1 MFVPRIGQR
10 FFLAALALGL
20 ILLPSVSWATT
31 VIIPHPF
38 LSDPTLATPPQPAW
52 PGTLPSLS
60 KTNTIS
66 ISNNGAAAPTTVY
79 FGTLDLQNNDII
91 FSPSTQN
98 ATNGLALYN
107 AVNDMARSGSNG
119 GGQDGTGIMS
129 TFAKLD
135 ALHGNGALGIGVL
148 YNQDGAGGVFY
159 GGTPGSQ
166 DVSPTYDGYT
176 GVQPF
181 DTIVKYT
188 FLGDTFLRGFID
200 TFDTSSTQNNSDL
213 GVIPTVNTW
222 NSGDFFYQAT
232 SGSPI
237 NTFDTSAVFN
247 NDVLQSQYP
256 LTVTFGQGGAAAVS
270 VPEPSSIVLLLGAAF
285 GSIAAGL
292 RIRKLSGR

>member
-10 FFLAALALGL
+10 LFLSLALGL
-20 ILLPSVSWATT
+20 FILPSVSWATT

-52 PGTLPSLS
+52 PAPLSSLS

-91 FSPSTQN
+91 FSPTTQN

-129 TFAKLD
+129 SFAKTD
-135 ALHGNGALGIGVL
+135 TLHGNGALGIGVL
-148 YNQDGAGGVFY
+148 YNQDGGGGVFY
-159 GGTPGSQ
+159 GGASS

-222 NSGDFFYQAT
+222 NAGDFFYQAT

-247 NDVLQSQYP
+247 DQVLQSQYP
-256 LTVTFGQGGAAAVS
+256 LTVSFGQGGAAAAS
-270 VPEPSSIVLLLGAAF
+270 VPEPSSIVLLLVASV

-292 RIRKLSGR
+292 RFRKSS

>member
-10 FFLAALALGL
+10 LFLAALALGL
-20 ILLPSVSWATT
+20 ILFPSVTWATT

-91 FSPSTQN
+91 FSPTTQN

-129 TFAKLD
+129 SFAKID
-135 ALHGNGALGIGVL
+135 TLHGNGALGVGVL
-148 YNQDGAGGVFY
+148 YNQDGGGGVFY
-159 GGTPGSQ
+159 GGGSP

-176 GVQPF
+176 GVQAF

-200 TFDTSSTQNNSDL
+200 TFDTSGVQNNSDL
-213 GVIPTVNTW
+213 GVTPTVNTW
-222 NSGDFFYQAT
+222 FNGDFFYQAT

-247 NDVLQSQYP
+247 GQVLQSQYP
-256 LTVTFGQGGAAAVS
+256 KTVSFGQGGAAAGS
-270 VPEPSSIVLLLGAAF
+270 VPEPSSIVLLLLASV

-292 RIRKLSGR
+292 RFRKPS